1 MKGADGEAGNNARQ
15 ALRFLE
21 GLRLSGDLVKGV
33 ALPSR
38 GTVRLE
44 VNHVD
49 ADLPQGL
56 DPNSRAGRVLKVC
69 RGLMDEGT
77 PATLVS
83 RDMVARIRAQMI
95 GVPAEDFT
103 TDRLPDGAR
112 PYTGRAEV
120 YIPDDLLPAFKK
132 KGVPPEE
139 LYTVDGA
146 GKQRPVS
153 LTENQFVLLR
163 SDTDPKKTML
173 GRFYGEKVTAL
184 RFGSVRPFGVKP
196 RSVGQQFLQE
206 ALLLPAEEVPL
217 AIIQGPAGTA
227 KTFYALAA
235 GLEQVLEAEERPYR
249 KILVCRPNAQFDD
262 DIGFLPG
269 DESEKIAPLLRPVV
283 DNLELLVD
291 QNEKERFADERSL
304 SGKVEELF
312 DRGIVDAQ
320 ALNFIRGRSISKTY
334 LVIDEAQNLTPTQAK
349 GIITRAGTG
358 TKIILLGDPQQID
371 HPLLDERTN
380 GLSYAAEKMKGS
392 PLCWQVTMS
401 AEECERSVLAMD
413 AVKRM

>member
-103 TDRLPDGAR
+103 TDRLPDGAQ

-120 YIPDDLLPAFKK
+120 YISDSLLTAFKK
-132 KGVPPEE
+132 KGAPAEE
-139 LYTVDGA
+139 LYTAYTASKEGIEAV
-146 GKQRPVS
+146 KP
-153 LTENQFVLLR
+153 
-163 SDTDPKKTML
+163 DPLKDK
-173 GRFYGEKVTAL
+173 RTAL
-184 RFGSVRPFGVKP
+184 LKS
-196 RSVGQQFLQE
+196 
-206 ALLLPAEEVPL
+206 
-217 AIIQGPAGTA
+217 
-227 KTFYALAA
+227 
-235 GLEQVLEAEERPYR
+235 LETYY
-249 KILVCRPNAQFDD
+249 K
-262 DIGFLPG
+262 
-269 DESEKIAPLLRPVV
+269 
-283 DNLELLVD
+283 
-291 QNEKERFADERSL
+291 SL
-304 SGKVEELF
+304 K
-312 DRGIVDAQ
+312 D
-320 ALNFIRGRSISKTY
+320 
-334 LVIDEAQNLTPTQAK
+334 
-349 GIITRAGTG
+349 
-358 TKIILLGDPQQID
+358 
-371 HPLLDERTN
+371 
-380 GLSYAAEKMKGS
+380 
-392 PLCWQVTMS
+392 
-401 AEECERSVLAMD
+401 
-413 AVKRM
+413 

>member
-103 TDRLPDGAR
+103 TDQLPDGAR

-120 YIPDDLLPAFKK
+120 YIPDDLLPALKK

-153 LTENQFVLLR
+153 
-163 SDTDPKKTML
+163 
-173 GRFYGEKVTAL
+173 
-184 RFGSVRPFGVKP
+184 
-196 RSVGQQFLQE
+196 
-206 ALLLPAEEVPL
+206 
-217 AIIQGPAGTA
+217 
-227 KTFYALAA
+227 
-235 GLEQVLEAEERPYR
+235 
-249 KILVCRPNAQFDD
+249 
-262 DIGFLPG
+262 
-269 DESEKIAPLLRPVV
+269 
-283 DNLELLVD
+283 
-291 QNEKERFADERSL
+291 
-304 SGKVEELF
+304 
-312 DRGIVDAQ
+312 
-320 ALNFIRGRSISKTY
+320 
-334 LVIDEAQNLTPTQAK
+334 
-349 GIITRAGTG
+349 
-358 TKIILLGDPQQID
+358 
-371 HPLLDERTN
+371 
-380 GLSYAAEKMKGS
+380 
-392 PLCWQVTMS
+392 
-401 AEECERSVLAMD
+401 
-413 AVKRM
+413 

>member
-83 RDMVARIRAQMI
+83 RNMVARIRAQMI

-217 AIIQGPAGTA
+217 AIIPGPGRHR
-227 KTFYALAA
+227 
-235 GLEQVLEAEERPYR
+235 Q
-249 KILVCRPNAQFDD
+249 D
-262 DIGFLPG
+262 
-269 DESEKIAPLLRPVV
+269 LLRPG
-283 DNLELLVD
+283 
-291 QNEKERFADERSL
+291 S
-304 SGKVEELF
+304 
-312 DRGIVDAQ
+312 
-320 ALNFIRGRSISKTY
+320 
-334 LVIDEAQNLTPTQAK
+334 
-349 GIITRAGTG
+349 RAGTG
-358 TKIILLGDPQQID
+358 TGDGGKALSKDPGVPSQ
-371 HPLLDERTN
+371 RT
-380 GLSYAAEKMKGS
+380 
-392 PLCWQVTMS
+392 V
-401 AEECERSVLAMD
+401 
-413 AVKRM
+413 